1 MATQSGP
8 HSSVQYVEPN
18 RYDNISTFTKEISV
32 NGEPFNKIIDP
43 ENYCIGVSLTTSL
56 CNRGFQVTDDKTA
69 VTLNCDMTN
78 SGSKVSFMSG
88 KLVKAVNY
96 DKDIPYLTT
105 DYADMYVTDLQDFG
119 TTEMIGIKSIN
130 IDFENAVLPVITIQF
145 TDVRGM
151 SLFTPKE
158 LSRLE
163 DVPKGGDV
171 TKDNVAQFFFQCFF
185 KFPYPKFNITVKGFY
200 GRPVSYEV
208 TCDKFE
214 TNFNSETGNFD
225 VTARFIGYKYSFLT
239 DVSLELLE
247 AAPYCDFLGKDYWE
261 EKKQSDFQVTNVYG
275 AKVPMPTLVEIR
287 NKIKDILTNG
297 DPEQT
302 NTTIT
307 EEDNTH
313 DEERRSLEEIKKTYF
328 SWYEQ
333 LIQEANKKYSEKH
346 VFIDKNDDGDYQRV
360 IILIPSDYASD
371 DMSQDYQQMPE
382 TQKVNND
389 LCALIKKY
397 NEAYGQGNKLD
408 EISEDFKGYVKTP
421 LFNDLTTKD
430 TFNGLVENCKI
441 PEDVVKRMMLGVN
454 KDTTLET
461 VFNGGE
467 PPQYTHC
474 FDIDVD
480 YSTIQ
485 SRINSLT
492 EDANKSYLQKRKEKE
507 IHDKNIKL
515 IGELGFNPTV
525 SNVTKIIMAHLETL
539 MHMIYNVTDAIKNDS
554 SRTPSAWGISCGK
567 DGTCPD
573 IDCNTTRIPPFPR
586 VTEKVEESGITKQ
599 QDMWIGKLDKDSIKE
614 VDLVETFFNAIE
626 EIDRLITETDRKIE
640 ETKEA
645 RQEAAKGEERCVV
658 KYPTTSFDFF
668 LNSKLYGNDVVE
680 DIDKLSGAISLRMFS
695 VLCLNFYANQ
705 CGKNAWKNKAA
716 QLGRVEAH
724 NFVDSV
730 NVETNPKLR
739 DWIRL
744 GTGELNADNII
755 KTIQSKEGKYPWSFD
770 SGNPTAKPLFDSSAW
785 LSRYQ
790 CNPLNVT
797 VEHGYS
803 YMYPV
808 QNISFDKIK
817 ENYGIFSNGDSQDS
831 KDVLMSCPSVEINS
845 IDITSYNCHNSLIIE
860 NNVNK
865 VKDMLDKAM
874 SESVSSYTEVTNA
887 LSGKTTL
894 EEAIEGYYSKIFK
907 TEGLS
912 SFCKKNG
919 VKKGDDIVNYRKDSD
934 EAFFVFLK
942 DKKIVLTDK
951 ESSVTYTST
960 PEDLEQYFNNEV
972 AAKSINSCFIS
983 EIFPY
988 KGKEINHRDSLLNKD
1003 DFSAIEFLM
1012 GIDCIDYDYLR
1023 QHGGFNWMLYG
1034 TNAFVYTPR
1043 LVVLQLGA
1051 ILATEC
1057 GNDLN
1062 HKIDVNAI
1070 SCGLPGNL
1078 KQIVSQYLNT
1088 ISIYSRMALIKYYR
1102 DWENNEFKDIKAQL
1116 TGKNKNAN
1124 IAARYYKSETGMK
1137 TVYTR
1142 VLLYEGSSFVTKL
1155 TNGLMLPVLVIHGN
1169 VNHFTCA
1176 SKLEGGSYRADP
1188 TKYGRFTLPKSVYAV
1203 TNDVYK
1209 NYLNAFVDELNRI
1222 LEVDYEKDE
1231 NGNMVRRARNACN
1244 TSNEMRME
1252 LYRYLK
1258 QVYDKWIPSAKESDW
1273 NFKNFF
1279 EDEGGKGDY
1288 RFYFIDSYYN
1298 KIGDKLL
1305 INPRELTRRLDTA
1318 RDNSDIGSSVYSLL
1332 GWIYGDNRCM
1342 FKCIQ
1347 NFADFS
1353 NGDGIYDVFNPL
1365 PYSTAFS
1372 NLRQGSDFVVVYTY
1386 EPSKYLDLNSSEYTD
1401 DGFMLNDELQCPV
1414 SITSR
1419 GNGNG
1424 YYKIPAFGVTY
1435 GRQYQSYFKNISLDT
1450 KNAIQTQQAIFA
1462 KHAILNGK
1470 TSNNKF
1476 GASGQDLFDIYTT
1489 QSYTC
1494 TVDMM
1499 GCAWIQPMMYFVLLN
1514 VPMFRGSY
1522 MIMKVN
1528 HKIVPGDMTTTF
1540 TGCRMSNC
1548 ANKFVQDIFISSE
1561 GDETQFTTDDNNF
1574 TRENDLANVDN
1585 DCPYAVYPI
1594 FDTCGEGYTELKKI
1608 IRKWE
1613 GEYAG
1618 NIDGETCTMR
1628 GVTLKTFRSVM
1639 GNNSLTCQDLRN
1651 ITEDQWDKV
1660 FKKVCLDVWKWD
1672 KINNKSIANLLCDWA
1687 WGSGCAGI
1695 TIPREVIGT
1704 SGGGCAVTDADV
1716 NAINSNPNQ
1725 RDLFQRL
1732 WNRRKQHFESIHLNP
1747 KYYKQCGGE
1756 IGAKKC
1762 DPLRGWLNRL
1772 NDFHYFESP
1781 NTTQEEATKV
1791 NEDIY
1796 PLFYNAVK
1804 QTCENTSSMR
1814 FTPKEEYFKN
1824 TDARGNETKVLMMS
1838 TDANNTPK
1846 LAKLFDCILNTPEY
1860 FKYVTNLYWVYEND
1874 PKTIARVDVKLSNKE
1889 VATNNQ
1895 HVWWYRK
1902 GTRAENKNAK
1912 PESERLLV
1920 DNLSEDAKR
1929 SLGKRYKNDGSDV
1942 GKFKAF
1948 VPELQDPQNLT
1959 AYTPTNCASV
1969 GSSTGSGSGTLTGY
1983 NGQIK
1988 PSSKLYT
1995 LLDVANNG
2003 YALDY
2008 MQSTDYPTV
2017 YAKKYGKGS
2026 KPPYVDGYGWKI
2038 YKNKYCGC
2046 CTSGP
2051 TTWYKRIGISLTWWN
2066 PKGTATSNHVDTS
2079 KWFRGK
2085 GFNLVWHG
2093 HLTDADLLPTSSFCP
2108 GDVAT
2113 FHVYNAN
2120 GKATSHGVMWT
2131 GKDWRSDCIQDR
2143 LSCYHGGKSGDR
2155 DGEYSVCIW
2164 RSPTLVAEGLG
2175 ITDTPNLT

>member
-1 MATQSGP
+1 MATQTGP

-18 RYDNISTFTKEISV
+18 RYDDISTFKKEISV
-32 NGEPFNKIIDP
+32 NGEPFEKIIDL

-88 KLVKAVNY
+88 RLVKTVNY
-96 DKDIPYLTT
+96 DNEIPYLTT

-158 LSRLE
+158 LSRLK
-163 DVPKGGDV
+163 DVPRGGDV

-225 VTARFIGYKYSFLT
+225 VTTRFIGYKYSFLT
-239 DVSLELLE
+239 DISLELLE

-261 EKKQSDFQVTNVYG
+261 EKKKKDFQVTNVYG

-297 DPEQT
+297 DPGQT
-302 NTTIT
+302 ETTIT

-313 DEERRSLEEIKKTYF
+313 DEERRSLEEIKKTYY

-333 LIQEANKKYSEKH
+333 LIQEANKKYGEKH

-441 PEDVVKRMMLGVN
+441 QEDVAKRMMLGGN

-461 VFNGGE
+461 VFNNGE
-467 PPQYTHC
+467 PPQHTHC

-507 IHDKNIKL
+507 IHNKNIKL

-539 MHMIYNVTDAIKNDS
+539 MHMMYNVTDAIKNDS
-554 SRTPSAWGISCGK
+554 SRTPSSWGISCGK

-573 IDCNTTRIPPFPR
+573 IDCDTTRIPPFPR
-586 VTEKVEESGITKQ
+586 VTEQVEDSGTKKQ

-744 GTGELNADNII
+744 GTGKLNADNII

-808 QNISFDKIK
+808 QNISFNKIK

-831 KDVLMSCPSVEINS
+831 KDVLMSCPSVDINS

-874 SESVSSYTEVTNA
+874 SESVSSYTEVINA

-894 EEAIEGYYSKIFK
+894 EEALEGYYSKIFK

-951 ESSVTYTST
+951 DSSVTYTST

-1070 SCGLPGNL
+1070 SCGLLGNL

-1124 IAARYYKSETGMK
+1124 IAARHYKKEESAQHAIVKPSYDKSETSMK
-1137 TVYTR
+1137 TIYTR

-1188 TKYGRFTLPKSVYAV
+1188 TKYGRFTLPKSVYVV

-1222 LEVDYEKDE
+1222 LEVDYEKDS
-1231 NGNMVRRARNACN
+1231 NGNMVRRAKDACN

-1258 QVYDKWIPSAKESDW
+1258 QIYDKWIPSATESDW
-1273 NFKNFF
+1273 NFKKFF
-1279 EDEGGKGDY
+1279 DDEGGGGDY
-1288 RFYFIDSYYN
+1288 KFYFIDSYYN

-1305 INPRELTRRLDTA
+1305 LNPAKLTERLDTA
-1318 RDNSDIGSSVYSLL
+1318 RSFSDIGSSVYSLL

-1347 NFADFS
+1347 NFSDFS
-1353 NGDGIYDVFNPL
+1353 EGNGIYDVFNPL

-1401 DGFMLNDELQCPV
+1401 DGFMLNNEFETPI
-1414 SITSR
+1414 SIKSR
-1419 GNGNG
+1419 GDTKG

-1435 GRQYQSYFKNISLDT
+1435 GKQYQSYFKNISLDT

-1462 KHAILNGK
+1462 KHAILQGK
-1470 TSNNKF
+1470 TSDNKF
-1476 GASGQDLFDIYTT
+1476 GVNGQDLFDIYTT

-1522 MIMKVN
+1522 MIMKVH

-1594 FDTCGEGYTELKKI
+1594 FDTCGEGFTELKKI

-1651 ITEDQWDKV
+1651 ISEDQWDKV

-1704 SGGGCAVTDADV
+1704 SGGGCAATDADV

-1732 WNRRKQHFESIHLNP
+1732 WNRRKQYFESIHLNP
-1747 KYYKQCGGE
+1747 KYYKQCGGV

-1772 NDFHYFESP
+1772 NEFHYFESP
-1781 NTTQEEATKV
+1781 NTTEDEATKV

-1804 QTCENTSSMR
+1804 QTCENTASMR

-1824 TDARGNETKVLMMS
+1824 TDAKGNETKVLMMS

-1874 PKTIARVDVKLSNKE
+1874 PKTIVRVDVKLSNKE

-1912 PESERLLV
+1912 PESEQLLV
-1920 DNLSEDAKR
+1920 ENLSEDAKR
-1929 SLGKRYKNDGSDV
+1929 SLGKRYKSDG
-1942 GKFKAF
+1942 GKNFKAL
-1948 VPELQDPQNLT
+1948 VQELQDPQNLT
-1959 AYTPTNCASV
+1959 AYTPTDCASV
-1969 GSSTGSGSGTLTGY
+1969 GNSGAPSDDSPNSSSVAGPFNTKSWDVDTFVRNLHYWQDRICENNGNGGSKARKLVKPWNLPNSYGRTKNGCSWCTSVINRALRDTGY
-1983 NGQIK
+1983 GQK
-1988 PSSKLYT
+1988 YWGGEPW
-1995 LLDVANNG
+1995 D
-2003 YALDY
+2003 
-2008 MQSTDYPTV
+2008 V
-2017 YAKKYGKGS
+2017 YAKMKASNSDFVEAASGQCSNKVDDFNFGS
-2026 KPPYVDGYGWKI
+2026 A
-2038 YKNKYCGC
+2038 
-2046 CTSGP
+2046 T
-2051 TTWYKRIGISLTWWN
+2051 IS
-2066 PKGTATSNHVDTS
+2066 K
-2079 KWFRGK
+2079 
-2085 GFNLVWHG
+2085 
-2093 HLTDADLLPTSSFCP
+2093 
-2108 GDVAT
+2108 GDVC
-2113 FHVYNAN
+2113 
-2120 GKATSHGVMWT
+2120 VMWT
-2131 GKDWRSDCIQDR
+2131 LPPNPKKLHRHTCAFDGSHWISDFVQQRCNVYRSASECR
-2143 LSCYHGGKSGDR
+2143 LEYHLFKHK
-2155 DGEYSVCIW
+2155 
-2164 RSPTLVAEGLG
+2164 
-2175 ITDTPNLT
+2175 

>member
-1 MATQSGP
+1 MATQTGP

-18 RYDNISTFTKEISV
+18 RYDDISTFKKEISV
-32 NGEPFNKIIDP
+32 NGEPFEKIIDP

-78 SGSKVSFMSG
+78 SGSRVSFMSG
-88 KLVKAVNY
+88 RLVKTVNY
-96 DKDIPYLTT
+96 DNEIPYLTT
-105 DYADMYVTDLQDFG
+105 DYADMYITDLQDFG

-158 LSRLE
+158 LSRLK
-163 DVPKGGDV
+163 DVPRGGDV

-239 DVSLELLE
+239 DISLELLE

-261 EKKQSDFQVTNVYG
+261 EKKQKDFQVTNVYG
-275 AKVPMPTLVEIR
+275 AKVPMPTLIEIR

-302 NTTIT
+302 ETTIT

-313 DEERRSLEEIKKTYF
+313 DEERRSLEEIKKTYY

-333 LIQEANKKYSEKH
+333 LIQEANKKYDEKH
-346 VFIDKNDDGDYQRV
+346 VFIYKNEDGDYQRV
-360 IILIPSDYASD
+360 IILIPSDYASN
-371 DMSQDYQQMPE
+371 DMSQDYRQMPE

-397 NEAYGQGNKLD
+397 NETYGQGNKLD

-441 PEDVVKRMMLGVN
+441 PEYIVERIMLGKN
-454 KDTTLET
+454 KEATLET
-461 VFNGGE
+461 VFNNGN

-507 IHDKNIKL
+507 IHNKNIKL

-573 IDCNTTRIPPFPR
+573 IDCDTTRIPPFPR
-586 VTEKVEESGITKQ
+586 VTEQVEDSGTKKQ

-626 EIDRLITETDRKIE
+626 EIDRLITETDNKIE
-640 ETKEA
+640 ETKKA

-695 VLCLNFYANQ
+695 VLCLNFYTNQ
-705 CGKNAWKNKAA
+705 CGKGVWKNKAA

-739 DWIRL
+739 EWIRL
-744 GTGELNADNII
+744 GTGQLNAEYII
-755 KTIQSKEGKYPWSFD
+755 KTIQSNEGKYPWSYD
-770 SGNPTAKPLFDSSAW
+770 SGKQTPKPLFDSSYW
-785 LSRYQ
+785 LSRYK
-790 CNPLNVT
+790 CNDRLAN
-797 VEHGYS
+797 S
-803 YMYPV
+803 YMYPI

-817 ENYGIFSNGDSQDS
+817 ENYGIFKNGESQDS
-831 KDVLMSCPSVEINS
+831 KDVLMSCPSVDINS

-874 SESVSSYTEVTNA
+874 SESVSSYTEVTNV

-894 EEAIEGYYSKIFK
+894 EEAIQGYYSKIFK

-912 SFCKKNG
+912 SFCKKND
-919 VKKGDDIVNYRKDSD
+919 VKKGNDIVNYRKDSD

-951 ESSVTYTST
+951 DSSVKYTST

-1012 GIDCIDYDYLR
+1012 GIDCIDYDYLM
-1023 QHGGFNWMLYG
+1023 QNGGFNRMLYG

-1062 HKIDVNAI
+1062 HVIDVNTI

-1078 KQIVSQYLNT
+1078 KQIVLQYLNT

-1102 DWENNEFKDIKAQL
+1102 DWENTEFKDIKAQL
-1116 TGKNKNAN
+1116 TGNNKNAN
-1124 IAARYYKSETGMK
+1124 IAARHYKKEQSAQHNIVK
-1137 TVYTR
+1137 PSYTR
-1142 VLLYEGSSFVTKL
+1142 VLLYEGSSFVNKL
-1155 TNGLMLPVLVIHGN
+1155 TNGLMLPVLVVHGN
-1169 VNHFTCA
+1169 VNHFTC
-1176 SKLEGGSYRADP
+1176 KKDTP
-1188 TKYGRFTLPKSVYAV
+1188 KDYGRFTLSS
-1203 TNDVYK
+1203 TLYK
-1209 NYLNAFVDELNRI
+1209 VEKGVFENYLSAFVDELNRI
-1222 LEVDYEKDE
+1222 LEVDYEKDS
-1231 NGNMVRRARNACN
+1231 NGNMVRRAKDACN

-1258 QVYDKWIPSAKESDW
+1258 QIYDKWIPSATESDW
-1273 NFKNFF
+1273 NFKKFF
-1279 EDEGGKGDY
+1279 DDEGGGGDY
-1288 RFYFIDSYYN
+1288 KFYFIDSYYN

-1305 INPRELTRRLDTA
+1305 LNPAKLTERLDTA
-1318 RDNSDIGSSVYSLL
+1318 RSFSDIGSSVYSLL

-1347 NFADFS
+1347 NFSDFS
-1353 NGDGIYDVFNPL
+1353 EGNGIYDVFNPL

-1401 DGFMLNDELQCPV
+1401 DGFMLNNESETPI
-1414 SITSR
+1414 SIKSR
-1419 GNGNG
+1419 GDTKG

-1462 KHAILNGK
+1462 KHAILNSK

-1476 GASGQDLFDIYTT
+1476 GVSGQDLFDIYTT

-1522 MIMKVN
+1522 MIMKVH

-1561 GDETQFTTDDNNF
+1561 GDETQFTTNDNNF

-1594 FDTCGEGYTELKKI
+1594 FQGDGTLSGDMLQKGKELMDKLIARGFNKIASAGIVGNMRQECGGNFDYTSAVVDSDKFIAGGLCGWNDRYGNLTHLLEKNPTNFGKAPI
-1608 IRKWE
+1608 IQIASKLGLNGVKNKLNSIGVDYQIE
-1613 GEYAG
+1613 F
-1618 NIDGETCTMR
+1618 IDKTIGQ
-1628 GVTLKTFRSVM
+1628 VTVSSKDSTKYS
-1639 GNNSLTCQDLRN
+1639 
-1651 ITEDQWDKV
+1651 K
-1660 FKKVCLDVWKWD
+1660 D
-1672 KINNKSIANLLCDWA
+1672 KINAC
-1687 WGSGCAGI
+1687 SGPEQAAESF
-1695 TIPREVIGT
+1695 RAAYERGT
-1704 SGGGCAVTDADV
+1704 
-1716 NAINSNPNQ
+1716 NSNARQNYA
-1725 RDLFQRL
+1725 
-1732 WNRRKQHFESIHLNP
+1732 KQF
-1747 KYYKQCGGE
+1747 YDAY
-1756 IGAKKC
+1756 
-1762 DPLRGWLNRL
+1762 D
-1772 NDFHYFESP
+1772 
-1781 NTTQEEATKV
+1781 TTTVPQSEEATKV

-1804 QTCENTSSMR
+1804 QTCENTASMR
-1814 FTPKEEYFKN
+1814 FTPKEEYFKGSN
-1824 TDARGNETKVLMMS
+1824 SKVLMMS
-1838 TDANNTPK
+1838 ADANNTPK

-1860 FKYVTNLYWVYEND
+1860 FKYVNGLYWVYEND
-1874 PKTIARVDVKLSNKE
+1874 PKTIVRVDVKLSNKE
-1889 VATNNQ
+1889 VATNSQ
-1895 HVWWYRK
+1895 RVWWYRK

-1912 PESERLLV
+1912 AESERLLV

-1929 SLGKRYKNDGSDV
+1929 SLGKRYNSDGGKN
-1942 GKFKAF
+1942 FKTL
-1948 VPELQDPQNLT
+1948 VPELEDPQNLT
-1959 AYTPTNCASV
+1959 SYKPTNCASV
-1969 GSSTGSGSGTLTGY
+1969 GNVVGNVGEWSKAVVAMGKWYEKNVHEYNQSGWISCDLLGGTKVRKDCSGYVSACLQLFGTFNKGFVTNSGGFNSNNSIASILSKGGFKKLTYSWETVQPYDIIAY
-1983 NGQIK
+1983 NGHVEILAEK
-1988 PSSKLYT
+1988 GEHPKSWGWGST
-1995 LLDVANNG
+1995 HDCING
-2003 YALDY
+2003 HAC
-2008 MQSTDYPTV
+2008 MPAGTG
-2017 YAKKYGKGS
+2017 KK
-2026 KPPYVDGYGWKI
+2026 
-2038 YKNKYCGC
+2038 
-2046 CTSGP
+2046 
-2051 TTWYKRIGISLTWWN
+2051 
-2066 PKGTATSNHVDTS
+2066 PKGTTYKT
-2079 KWFRGK
+2079 
-2085 GFNLVWHG
+2085 
-2093 HLTDADLLPTSSFCP
+2093 
-2108 GDVAT
+2108 
-2113 FHVYNAN
+2113 
-2120 GKATSHGVMWT
+2120 
-2131 GKDWRSDCIQDR
+2131 
-2143 LSCYHGGKSGDR
+2143 
-2155 DGEYSVCIW
+2155 IW
-2164 RSPTLVAEGLG
+2164 RHIA
-2175 ITDTPNLT
+2175 